1 MALHWLGYLVP
12 SQHTPVSR
20 RIWTSVAGMAVYA
33 LGVVYAEHLIFDN
46 QINIP
51 PSFHALLGAVLGLFL
66 GFRTNTAYDRW
77 WEGRK
82 LWGQLVNESRNLA
95 IKVQAVPRIERA
107 EALSF
112 GRLVINFARALK
124 EHLREGI
131 RARQLS
137 VYKDTVFEPKHVPAH
152 IAFQLREMASLW
164 TERKQTDSFREL
176 MFDRH
181 LGALMD
187 ICGACERIRR
197 TPLAYSY
204 ITYIRQGIALYLF
217 TLPWGLVHD
226 LSFWTIP
233 AVMIVSY
240 FMIGI
245 EMIAEEVEEPFGR
258 SLDDLMLDD
267 ICKTIETSVT
277 EILNTQASWHERQA
291 AAK

>member
-1 MALHWLGYLVP
+1 MSLRWFGYLIP

-20 RIWTSVAGMAVYA
+20 RIWTSVLAMAVYA
-33 LGVVYAEHLIFDN
+33 SGVVLAEHFLFGD
-46 QINIP
+46 QINIHP
-51 PSFHALLGAVLGLFL
+51 NFHALLGAVLGLFL

-95 IKVQAVPRIERA
+95 ILAQAVPRIERT

-112 GRLVINFARALK
+112 GRLVINFSRALK

-131 RARQLS
+131 RAKQLS
-137 VYKDTVFEPKHVPAH
+137 LYKDAVFEPKHVPAH
-152 IAFQLREMASLW
+152 LTFQLREMVSLW
-164 TERKQTDSFREL
+164 AERKQIDPLREL

-181 LGALMD
+181 LAALMD
-187 ICGACERIRR
+187 ICGGCERIRR

-217 TLPWGLVHD
+217 TLPWGLVHELD
-226 LSFWTIP
+226 YWTIP

-245 EMIAEEVEEPFGR
+245 ETIAEEVEEPFGR

-267 ICKTIETSVT
+267 ICKTIDSTVT
-277 EILNTQASWHERQA
+277 EILNTQTSWSERPGK
-291 AAK
+291 AK

>member
-1 MALHWLGYLVP
+1 MSLHWLGYLVP
-12 SQHTPVSR
+12 SQQTPVAR
-20 RIWTSVAGMAVYA
+20 RIWTSVFGMGVYA
-33 LGVVYAEHLIFDN
+33 CGVVLAEQFVFDY
-46 QINIP
+46 QIKIP
-51 PSFHALLGAVLGLFL
+51 PSFHALLGTVLGLFL
-66 GFRTNTAYDRW
+66 GFRTNSAYDRW

-95 IKVQAVPRIERA
+95 IKVQGVPRIERA
-107 EALSF
+107 EALGF

-137 VYKDTVFEPKHVPAH
+137 VYKDAVNDPKHVPAN
-152 IAFQLREMASLW
+152 IAFQLREMLTLW
-164 TERKQTDSFREL
+164 TERRQTDSFREL

-181 LGALMD
+181 LSAFMD

-204 ITYIRQGIALYLF
+204 ITFIRQAIILYLF

-226 LSFWTIP
+226 LNYWTIP

-240 FMIGI
+240 LMIGI

-267 ICKTIETSVT
+267 ICKTIETSVN
-277 EILNTQASWHERQA
+277 EILNTPASWQQRPA